1 MNIILNLIFLLL
13 TLSHYCFI
21 YHPYII
27 TTMTE
32 ESADDL
38 RLRIQQELVASGK
51 YQEIYNMLKV
61 ELTNSGWF
69 DKFKDLT
76 NQTVSEKDLDGG
88 LKLGDVIGQ
97 LESKGF
103 EMVPD
108 GVKVTILQKIKEFL
122 DGVVV

>member
-1 MNIILNLIFLLL
+1 
-13 TLSHYCFI
+13 
-21 YHPYII
+21 
-27 TTMTE
+27 MTE